1 MGILPTYHMRQ
12 PKLAGRRIPAARSR
26 RGALLIWPTLAAA
39 LVALSYATFLQNRAE
54 LDARARLDA
63 RVETIGRLGRQFE
76 YLVAARADDPAD
88 LWSAVAPETGIVLG
102 GPPVELASGIEP
114 ATWFD
119 GNPAHLGEDVELE
132 FLIGRATGWDRATGI
147 MIVRAPDDMPTVTLR
162 RMAERLATG
171 DTDSSGITEPAEVVA
186 ELVLGRALTDREIAV
201 YAFRY
206 LDLGEEFV
214 LRDTWIGVPQRGLE
228 ADLDLDGNVLT
239 DVGGLSASMVEQAGP
254 GGITIETA
262 ELTLTSV
269 AGTATTNAVTAG
281 TIEATAPGSV
291 TSLDGPM
298 VLDWFGA
305 GVLNA
310 GRLDVTGASV
320 TTAGGGPASPVNPL
334 ASGLRAG
341 DMTISGDVTGPML
354 LLSDHADIDTV
365 ESFWLFARESSFG
378 SIEGNSLYAGQL
390 FVDGTLT
397 TYLIFKPGTGL
408 CQGC

>member
-1 MGILPTYHMRQ
+1 MRQ
-12 PKLAGRRIPAARSR
+12 PKLSGRRIPAARSR

-39 LVALSYATFLQNRAE
+39 LVALSYAAFLQNRAE

-76 YLVAARADDPAD
+76 YLVAARADNPAD
-88 LWSAVAPETGIVLG
+88 LWSAVAPETGILLG
-102 GPPVELASGIEP
+102 GPPIELASGIEP
-114 ATWFD
+114 AAWFD

-132 FLIGRATGWDRATGI
+132 FLIGRATGWERATGI

-171 DTDSSGITEPAEVVA
+171 DTDSSGITEPAEAVA
-186 ELVLGRALTDREIAV
+186 ELVLGRTLTDREIAV

-228 ADLDLDGNVLT
+228 ADLDLHGNVLT
-239 DVGGLSASMVEQAGP
+239 DVGGLSASMVEQAGS
-254 GGITIETA
+254 GGTAIETA

-269 AGTATTNAVTAG
+269 AGTATTNAVTAE

-291 TSLDGPM
+291 TRLDGPM

-310 GRLDVTGASV
+310 DSLDVTGASV

-341 DMTISGDVTGPML
+341 DVTISGAVDSVTL
-354 LLSDHADIDTV
+354 LLSDRADITTV
-365 ESFWLFARESSFG
+365 ESAWAIAPESSFV
-378 SIEGNSLYAGQL
+378 SVEALMLSTDQL
-390 FVDGTLT
+390 FSDGVFNSNG
-397 TYLIFKPGTGL
+397 IMKVGPGL